1 MQMTKYQEG
10 TRLKRKEKEKTRKV
24 FRTSGSYP
32 HYGLHACPVELAFSS
47 KIEVGVIKSDTI
59 EVKAPLKGVFVRKE
73 QLLSSPGA
81 GILIPS
87 ISYGEKVG
95 VNQEVATL
103 VDKQMRDVVKNY
115 RQMELELLK
124 RVIKEYESSSATE
137 KKVWEEAIEKQL
149 DKLVDYSNS
158 GDLSNVASVRSS
170 MDRILEARAD
180 TILENIGSI
189 SKYKSEKEELER
201 LKNSQAKSVQSIKA
215 PASGVVSYHCDGYE
229 DWTPDDIYNITIDD
243 IDKVLNAET
252 SSENWIT
259 PTELEVEAGEC
270 YGKLVVNDKAWLVF
284 SLPEDTAESLKVQAE
299 KSEMNGDKLELEVEL
314 DGLSSRIPV
323 TIEGFGEGNA
333 DRRIVVASLAS
344 YIELTM
350 DMRGVTGNLILQSV
364 TGMKV
369 PVESLFNVNSVDG
382 TADIIVIEMNKARY
396 RRVRILAEQDNY
408 AIIENLDNAA
418 EDGLVDLYDLYIV
431 DPRNIEEGQVIDI

>member
-1 MQMTKYQEG
+1 
-10 TRLKRKEKEKTRKV
+10 
-24 FRTSGSYP
+24 
-32 HYGLHACPVELAFSS
+32 
-47 KIEVGVIKSDTI
+47 
-59 EVKAPLKGVFVRKE
+59 
-73 QLLSSPGA
+73 
-81 GILIPS
+81 
-87 ISYGEKVG
+87 
-95 VNQEVATL
+95 
-103 VDKQMRDVVKNY
+103 
-115 RQMELELLK
+115 
-124 RVIKEYESSSATE
+124 
-137 KKVWEEAIEKQL
+137 
-149 DKLVDYSNS
+149 
-158 GDLSNVASVRSS
+158 
-170 MDRILEARAD
+170 
-180 TILENIGSI
+180 
-189 SKYKSEKEELER
+189 
-201 LKNSQAKSVQSIKA
+201 
-215 PASGVVSYHCDGYE
+215 
-229 DWTPDDIYNITIDD
+229 
-243 IDKVLNAET
+243 
-252 SSENWIT
+252 
-259 PTELEVEAGEC
+259 
-270 YGKLVVNDKAWLVF
+270 VNDKAWLVF